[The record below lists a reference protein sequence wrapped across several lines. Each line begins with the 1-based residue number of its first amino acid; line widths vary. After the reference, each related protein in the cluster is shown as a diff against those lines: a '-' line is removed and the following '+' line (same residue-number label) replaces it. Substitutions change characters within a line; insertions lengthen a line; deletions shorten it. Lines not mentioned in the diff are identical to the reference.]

1 MRKTKRGTLFLIL
14 LLAATIITIVVG
26 NNRFNNHQVDYSLTN
41 ETEDSS
47 SPDYFPSDK
56 IYVYSLNGNL
66 DIFIKGSK
74 EDSDRYIG
82 YNIRHLIK
90 DLDQNSPSSNY
101 DVWRLNG
108 TGEYSRNRYDK
119 FKLEQS
125 IVRNG
130 EWEMAIREK
139 GANDFVGGSIHG
151 DEITTSVAFFLNGEE
166 VDTDSRIN
174 EEADEFKIVTT
185 SDLYRD
191 NTTTQDLELIGEHEK
206 VYTFNPDGLTLEQKV
221 TFQEEMQTDRSYLTM
236 LPILRTDGENQIT
249 DTAYVNDSEQDV
261 SREGFEIEIVEATKA
276 TISGK
281 DSGITATVEILD
293 KSKDFPTT
301 FYVTNT
307 SNYNKFYFS
316 YQNEDYNV
324 NAGEVWEQTSHYDID
339 TLN

>member
-1 MRKTKRGTLFLIL
+1 MSKKTKQGIFVLMLFLL
-14 LLAATIITIVVG
+14 TVVIIVIG
-26 NNRFNNHQVDYSLTN
+26 NNQFNNKVDFQPTN
-41 ETEDSS
+41 QTATVDE
-47 SPDYFPSDK
+47 PLNFPTDK
-56 IYVYSLNGNL
+56 IYVYSHNGSL
-66 DIFIKGSK
+66 DVFIKGSK

-82 YNIRHLIK
+82 YNIRHLKK

-108 TGEYSRNRYDK
+108 SGEYSRNRYDK

-130 EWEMAIREK
+130 EWEMAIREN

-166 VDTDSRIN
+166 VDSDKLIN

-191 NTTTQDLELIGEHEK
+191 NTTTNDLELIGEHEK
-206 VYTFNPDGLTLEQKV
+206 VYTFNPDGLTLDQKV
-221 TFQEEMQTDRSYLTM
+221 TFHEEMQTDRSYLTM

-249 DTAYVNDSEQDV
+249 DTAYVNESEQDV
-261 SREGFEIEIVEATKA
+261 SSEGFEIERVEATKA
-276 TISGK
+276 TISGEN
-281 DSGITATVEILD
+281 SGITATVEILD

-307 SNYNKFYFS
+307 PNYNKLYFS
-316 YQNEDYNV
+316 YNNEEYNV
-324 NAGEVWEQTSHYDID
+324 TAGEVWEQTAHYDID